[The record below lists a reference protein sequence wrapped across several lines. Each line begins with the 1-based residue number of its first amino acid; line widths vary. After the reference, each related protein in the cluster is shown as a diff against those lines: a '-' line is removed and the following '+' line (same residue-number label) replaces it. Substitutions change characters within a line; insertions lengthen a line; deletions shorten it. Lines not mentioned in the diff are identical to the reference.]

1 VCGHFIYV
9 SKKRKFGFKIWEIWI
24 FGLYIMEKKL
34 KAFDYIKWIFM
45 LPVAILLAEITS
57 GLINKLIDFIE
68 IYLFGK
74 DFFQYYWSL
83 FCVAMYGAIYG
94 FFLSA
99 ATYLIAPNHKKRS
112 SYIILAIMLFI
123 TLLGNSDFSNEYF
136 YIRLVGTLIIGV
148 ITPGILEENKQE
160 SFIATILTFLGLL
173 IVAIWIISSLVL
185 HIWTV
190 KLVYHDYGSFIGF
203 CSIFLP
209 LISEFV
215 YLFKLWNAHDGYVKL
230 FFLVLIFNFIK
241 HLISK
246 ILS

>member
-1 VCGHFIYV
+1 MN
-9 SKKRKFGFKIWEIWI
+9 KKNKF
-24 FGLYIMEKKL
+24 
-34 KAFDYIKWIFM
+34 FDLIKWLFL
-45 LPVAILLAEITS
+45 LPISMLLAEITS
-57 GLINKLIDFIE
+57 GATNKFVSFLE
-68 IYLFGK
+68 NYLFGN
-74 DFFQYYWSL
+74 DFFHYYWSL
-83 FCVAMYGAIYG
+83 FCVAIYGAIYG
-94 FFLSA
+94 FFLSTT
-99 ATYLIAPNHKKRS
+99 TYFIAPNFKKRS

-136 YIRLVGTLIIGV
+136 YIELLSTLIIGV

-173 IVAIWIISSLVL
+173 VVAIWIISSLVL

-190 KLVYHDYGSFIGF
+190 KLVYHDYGSFFGF

-209 LISEFV
+209 VISELV

-230 FFLVLIFNFIK
+230 FFLVLIFYFIR

-246 ILS
+246 ILSSTL